1 MASTSSPPPPTVA
14 ERLVACRSLLTS
26 LPYVDDDLLSVPDVQ
41 QRVEALIRE
50 EMGRF
55 SPPDYLA
62 APHPSAAATQGLE
75 RRAGTAGSSGAA
87 GAAGGAA
94 GAAEEAAGAGA
105 AEAGSG
111 KRPGGVS
118 VFLAAELERIAAG
131 RGMAGLDQERYR
143 LPRPAEGAQQADA
156 GAWRGA
162 LRNAQAQ
169 LQHQDTRLVNL
180 ELMKTFG
187 VRAWRAHGEAQ
198 AQLTAAAEAR
208 RDAARAAAE
217 GLNVRRRTV
226 QERHADKLVRLGRKR
241 HELVYTNARLEVA
254 TAALEGEVKR
264 LRSAA
269 TARGVGGG
277 GGGGGGGDAAV
288 AMEEVE

>member
-62 APHPSAAATQGLE
+62 APHPSAAATQGLD

-118 VFLAAELERIAAG
+118 VFLAAELERVNGGVRALPARAPAMRAG
-131 RGMAGLDQERYR
+131 CRSLPGTLHPASTPPFHSSPPP
-143 LPRPAEGAQQADA
+143 PRPAIPPPTVPFRVSVPHLGH
-156 GAWRGA
+156 G
-162 LRNAQAQ
+162 
-169 LQHQDTRLVNL
+169 
-180 ELMKTFG
+180 
-187 VRAWRAHGEAQ
+187 RAPRARPHHA
-198 AQLTAAAEAR
+198 AR
-208 RDAARAAAE
+208 RDARGRAAE
-217 GLNVRRRTV
+217 TW
-226 QERHADKLVRLGRKR
+226 
-241 HELVYTNARLEVA
+241 
-254 TAALEGEVKR
+254 
-264 LRSAA
+264 
-269 TARGVGGG
+269 
-277 GGGGGGGDAAV
+277 AAV
-288 AMEEVE
+288 LRRA